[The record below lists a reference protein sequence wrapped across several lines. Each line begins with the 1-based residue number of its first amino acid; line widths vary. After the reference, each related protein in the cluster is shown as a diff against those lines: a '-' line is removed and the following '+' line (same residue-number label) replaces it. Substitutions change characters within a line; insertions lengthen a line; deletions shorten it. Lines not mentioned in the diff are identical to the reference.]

1 MSPEIEDAAQRSQA
15 LDPKRSF
22 IVQAPAGSG
31 KTELLTQ
38 RTLALLCTV
47 QAPEEVVA
55 ITFTRKAAGEMRTRI
70 LQALSRAADGET
82 PGAPHEKTTLDLA
95 ARVLERS
102 RSLGWELESSPGR
115 LRIQTIDSLCS
126 GLVSRMPLLSSL
138 GGQGRI
144 NDNPGEMYLQ
154 AARSTLAQLHNSSPD
169 AGHWRESIRVLLR
182 HLDNDHDKTC
192 RLIAGML
199 PQREKWLRHLA
210 DPGNSR
216 LQRQYLEQA
225 LTRAVEEELKEV
237 SRLMPLEEL
246 PRIARLAGFAASN
259 LQDEDQ
265 KSTLERL
272 AGLDSLPGCNCRDHP
287 AWLDLARFCLTKG
300 GTIRRTADKSLGF
313 PAPSGTRD
321 PELKA
326 RLEEMKAQFKACMQ
340 TLACIPGLEMR
351 LQEVRLLPG
360 TTYSGSQWQTL
371 EALFDVLRLAAACL
385 QLEFQDQGSV
395 DFTEI
400 TTRARQALGTD
411 EDPTDLAL
419 VLDSRIQHLLMDE
432 FQDTSISQ
440 YQLLLALTAGWTPGD
455 GRTFFAVG
463 DPMQSIYGFR
473 EAEVGL
479 FLQARSQGLDHIPL
493 EPLRLTVNFRSQ
505 AGIVDWANQ
514 AFPRV
519 LPEVEDQ
526 MTGSVP
532 YSGSHAFL
540 PPLEDPAV
548 QVHPFFDADF
558 QPESSRIVS
567 LVQQARQEDP
577 GGTVA
582 ILVRSRPH
590 LQAALPALRQSGLEY
605 QAVEIDPLSR
615 RPVIQDLCSLARAL
629 THPGHNLAWLAV
641 LRAPWCGLD
650 LEDLAILAADKDAFI
665 VNRIQDQDILSSLS
679 PQGRRRLDRVREIL
693 LKFLQQRQRS
703 GLRSQVESCWKALGG
718 PDCLHSQSQR
728 RDADVFFRLLQQRL
742 EHSPHRVVDELENA
756 VAGLYAGPDTSAG
769 QDLQVMTIHKAKGLE
784 FDTVIIPGLGRAPG
798 SDENPLLV
806 WMERTSP
813 RGHTDLLMAPKTAT
827 GEDKDPVY
835 AYIQRLMARKTSQE
849 DGRLLYVACTRAR
862 KRLHLLGHTGL
873 TEKGLPSKPAGGS
886 LLESLWPAVKDEFE
900 RAAAT
905 PRDDADT
912 REEHGASAGQ
922 TLYRLHQDWQ
932 PPRLPAGITTPSDS
946 RPDPGQESIVFDWA
960 GETIRLAGTCVHR
973 WMLTMAEEGIH
984 KWSVKK
990 IRGLKSVFARQL
1002 MDLGMLEKSLEEGV
1016 DLVQQA
1022 LENTLNHDT
1031 GRWILGPRQRAR
1043 NEYAL
1048 SGLDNGQAVAVSM
1061 DRTFVD
1067 DAGLRWIIDYKISRH
1082 SGKDVQRFLDQEQAR
1097 YQERMQTYARLMQAA
1112 EPGPVELGLY
1122 FPLLMQWRHWPAGD
1136 YSKLQS
1142 R

>member
-1 MSPEIEDAAQRSQA
+1 MSSEIEDSAQRRKA
-15 LDPKRSF
+15 LDTECSF

-38 RTLALLCTV
+38 RTLALLSTV

-70 LQALSRAADGET
+70 LQALSRAADGEK

-102 RSLGWELESSPGR
+102 RSLGWELQSSPGR

-126 GLVSRMPLLSSL
+126 GLVSRMPLLASL
-138 GGQGRI
+138 GGQGKI

-154 AARSTLAQLHNSSPD
+154 AARSTVAQLHNSSPD
-169 AGHWRESIRVLLR
+169 AKSWRESIRTLLR

-216 LQRQYLEQA
+216 LQRQRLEQA
-225 LTRAVEEELKEV
+225 LSRTVQEALQEV
-237 SRLMPLEEL
+237 RRLMPREAI
-246 PRIARLAGFAASN
+246 PRISQLAGFAASN
-259 LQDEDQ
+259 LQDQDY
-265 KSTLERL
+265 KAVLDRL
-272 AGLDSLPGCNCRDHP
+272 AGLDSLPGCNCRDHS
-287 AWLDLARFCLTKG
+287 AWLDLAQFCLTKG
-300 GTIRRTADKSLGF
+300 GTFRRTADKNLGF
-313 PAPSGTRD
+313 PAPSSTRD
-321 PELKA
+321 PEFKA
-326 RLEEMKAQFKACMQ
+326 RLEEMKMQFKACMQ
-340 TLACIPGLEMR
+340 TLASIPGLEMR
-351 LQEVRLLPG
+351 LQEVRLLPE
-360 TTYSGSQWQTL
+360 TTYSNSQWQTL
-371 EALFDVLRLAAACL
+371 QALFDVLRLAAAYL

-395 DFTEI
+395 DFNEI

-411 EDPTDLAL
+411 EEPTDLAL

-440 YQLLLALTAGWTPGD
+440 FLLLLSLTAGWTPGD

-479 FLQARSQGLDHIPL
+479 FLQARNHGLGHIPL

-505 AGIVDWANQ
+505 AGIVDWTNQ

-532 YSGSHAFL
+532 YSASHAFL

-548 QVHPFFDADF
+548 QVHPFFDADY
-558 QPESSRIVS
+558 QLESSQIVS
-567 LVQQARQEDP
+567 LIEKTRQEDP
-577 GGTVA
+577 QGTMA

-590 LQAALPALRQSGLEY
+590 LQAILPALRQSGLKY
-605 QAVEIDPLSR
+605 QAVEIDALSR

-629 THPGHNLAWLAV
+629 THPGNNLAWLAV

-650 LEDLAILAADKDAFI
+650 LEDLAILTADKDAFI
-665 VNRIQDQDILSSLS
+665 VNRIQDRDLLSRLSSHGH
-679 PQGRRRLDRVREIL
+679 QRLARTSEIL

-703 GLRSQVESCWKALGG
+703 GLRKQVESCWKALGG
-718 PDCLHSQSQR
+718 PDCLHSESQL

-742 EHSPHRVVDELENA
+742 EHAPHKVADELENA
-756 VAGLYAGPDTSAG
+756 VSGLFAGPDTSAG

-798 SDENPLLV
+798 SDEHQLLA
-806 WMERTSP
+806 WMERASP
-813 RGHTDLLMAPKTAT
+813 QGHTDLLMAPKTAT
-827 GEDKDPVY
+827 GQETDQIY
-835 AYIQRLMARKTSQE
+835 AYIQRLTKEKANHENS
-849 DGRLLYVACTRAR
+849 RLLYVACTRAK
-862 KRLHLLGHTGL
+862 KRLHLLGHTGI
-873 TEKGLPSKPAGGS
+873 TEKGLPSKPAKGS
-886 LLESLWPAVKDEFE
+886 LLESLWPAVQEEFE
-900 RAAAT
+900 LAADNPRNDAT
-905 PRDDADT
+905 NRKEDDS
-912 REEHGASAGQ
+912 EQGQ
-922 TLYRLHQDWQ
+922 ILYRLRQDWL
-932 PPRLPAGITTPSDS
+932 PPRVPAGLKPLSGS
-946 RPDPGQESIVFDWA
+946 QPDPEQESIIFDWA

-973 WMLTMAEEGIH
+973 WMLVVAGEGIH
-984 KWSVKK
+984 RWSIKR
-990 IRGLKSVFARQL
+990 IRGLKPVFARQL
-1002 MDLGMLEKSLEEGV
+1002 RELGMLEKSLEEGV

-1022 LENTLNHDT
+1022 LENTLNHET
-1031 GRWILGPRQRAR
+1031 GRWILGPRPRAR

-1067 DAGLRWIIDYKISRH
+1067 DSGLRWIIDYKISRH

-1097 YQERMQTYARLMQAA
+1097 YRERMQTYARLMQAA

-1136 YSKLQS
+1136 
-1142 R
+1142 